1 MIPADLL
8 DKLRETDEELFLKV
22 IGGFPLKN
30 GKYLS
35 ILDMKPPAAH
45 AWLQHCLQDAIWARG
60 WPFTMTFNPPCGPE
74 VPYYDVCMWYNSQNM
89 IHIKADTEAEALLR
103 AYLAA
108 IQEAT

>member
-8 DKLRETDEELFLKV
+8 DQLRETDEELFLKV

-35 ILDMKPPAAH
+35 ILGMKPPAAH
-45 AWLQHCLQDAIWARG
+45 AWLQHCLQEAILWRG
-60 WPFTMTFNPPCGPE
+60 WG
-74 VPYYDVCMWYNSQNM
+74 Y
-89 IHIKADTEAEALLR
+89 HIRISRGHEIVSTIIGTGKRASDYFSEEGSTDAEAMLR

-108 IQEAT
+108 IHGEKA

>member
-8 DKLRETDEELFLKV
+8 DQLRETDEELFLKV

-35 ILDMKPPAAH
+35 MLDMKPPAAH
-45 AWLQHCLQDAIWARG
+45 AWLQHCLQEAIRWRG
-60 WPFTMTFNPPCGPE
+60 YSHELKYLATSQTAIADIYFE
-74 VPYYDVCMWYNSQNM
+74 NSTWS
-89 IHIKADTEAEALLR
+89 AEGTTEAEALLR

-108 IQEAT
+108 IQEAA